1 MFTCPFE
8 TNDQLCHDLAPNL
21 EDIVRH
27 RDGQNNEIQS
37 PRLPGCP
44 RIQLNDPNVGNY
56 LSNELQTPELNQFK
70 PLWLVARQD
79 SKFISSLTDQAV
91 RGRTIVITEK
101 PRLHLLWAYNRIF
114 IKPLPVC
121 LLSRP
126 FWDYYLLSDSS
137 PIESSMRQDLIK
149 AANGFLRS
157 YFYLVQHES
166 DFVVAQDEKA
176 RLIPK
181 GISYED
187 FARFTQLIHD
197 HINDDHVSLR
207 FHYGELPLARLNF
220 YYKVFLLGFNYLKV
234 EWQYSPQIARFYGP
248 ILFIFAILSVVLAA
262 MQVVLAVEAS
272 DHTGVDLSYRTFS
285 QFTLY
290 FVLVVMAFLAIFIL
304 VFSGK
309 EVTFA
314 MKDGINRRAAKRK
327 LRRHESN

>member
-8 TNDQLCHDLAPNL
+8 TNDQLCQDLTL
-21 EDIVRH
+21 DINDLVRQ
-27 RDGQNNEIQS
+27 REAQNDGIQS
-37 PRLPGCP
+37 PCLPGCP
-44 RIQLNDPNVGNY
+44 RIQLNDPNIGNY
-56 LSNELQTPELNQFK
+56 LSNELQTPELNRFK

-114 IKPLPVC
+114 IKPLPVY

-126 FWDYYLLSDSS
+126 FWDYYLLSNSS

-149 AANGFLRS
+149 AVNGFLRS

-187 FARFTQLIHD
+187 FARFTQLVHD
-197 HINDDHVSLR
+197 RIDDDHVSRR

-220 YYKVFLLGFNYLKV
+220 WYKVFLLGFNYLKV

-272 DHTGVDLSYRTFS
+272 GHTGVDLSYRTFS

-290 FVLVVMAFLAIFIL
+290 FILVVMAFLLVFIV

-309 EVTFA
+309 EVIFA
-314 MKDGINRRAAKRK
+314 MKDGIKRKVAKRK
-327 LRRHESN
+327 IRRAESN